1 VITLNIILG
10 LGVALLVGGVL
21 GVLGAGGAILAVP
34 ALVYLFEIPAR
45 EATHLS
51 LGIVGLVAL
60 LGIVQSWR
68 SHEVDL
74 LWTVRFFL
82 PSSLGVVLAR
92 KWLVPSIP
100 RSLDF
105 ILMLAFAALMVLA
118 ARAMLRKAPAISS
131 ARPVSMV
138 QFGMRSFAVGG
149 VTGLLGAGGGF
160 LIVPILSLWAGLSFR
175 IAAATSLAVIF
186 LNSALG
192 FASGWSAEASAR
204 LPVLFAFVGVASIG
218 LVVSRRL
225 ARGLQPEKLR
235 RGFAVFLLLV
245 AGVTLLQEALA
256 RL

>member
-1 VITLNIILG
+1 VTSLSVILG
-10 LGVALLVGGVL
+10 FGVALLVGGVL

-68 SHEVDL
+68 SQEVDL
-74 LWTVRFFL
+74 RWTVRFFI
-82 PSSLGVVLAR
+82 PSSLGVLLAR
-92 KWLVPSIP
+92 RLLVPSIP
-100 RSLDF
+100 PSLDF
-105 ILMLAFAALMVLA
+105 ILMLAFALLMILA
-118 ARAMLRKAPAISS
+118 ARAMLRKAPADSS
-131 ARPVSMV
+131 ARPVSMA
-138 QFGMRSFAVGG
+138 QFGIRSFAVGG

-160 LIVPILSLWAGLSFR
+160 LIVPILNLWAGLNFR

-192 FASGWSAEASAR
+192 FASGWSADASAR
-204 LPVLFAFVGVASIG
+204 LPVLFSFVGVASIG
-218 LVVSRRL
+218 LVVSRRV
-225 ARGLQPEKLR
+225 ARGLKPERLR
-235 RGFAVFLLLV
+235 RGFAFFLLFV
-245 AGVTLLQEALA
+245 AAVTLLQEALT

>member
-1 VITLNIILG
+1 MITLHVILG
-10 LGVALLVGGVL
+10 LAVALLVGGIL

-68 SHEVDL
+68 SREVDL
-74 LWTVRFFL
+74 RWTVRFFI
-82 PSSLGVVLAR
+82 PSSLGVLLAR

-100 RSLDF
+100 PSLDF
-105 ILMLAFAALMVLA
+105 MLMLAFAALMILA
-118 ARAMLRKAPAISS
+118 ARAMLRKTPANSS
-131 ARPVSMV
+131 DRPVSMA
-138 QFGMRSFAVGG
+138 QFGVRSFAVGG

-160 LIVPILSLWAGLSFR
+160 LIVPILSLWAGLNFR
-175 IAAATSLAVIF
+175 AAAATSLAVIF

-192 FASGWSAEASAR
+192 FASGWSADAASR
-204 LPVLFAFVGVASIG
+204 LPVLLAFVGVASIG
-218 LVVSRRL
+218 LVVSRKL
-225 ARGLQPEKLR
+225 ARGLQPENLR
-235 RGFAVFLLLV
+235 RGFAFFLLLV
-245 AGVTLLQEALA
+245 AAVTLLQEALA